1 VDQTS
6 VTDIKTI
13 RDIDVSGKR
22 VLVRVD
28 FNVPLNKEGKITD
41 DTRIKAALPTIRY
54 LMDKNAKVILVSHL
68 GRPDGKVVES
78 MRLTPV
84 ARRLSELL
92 GKPIS
97 LAPDSIG
104 PEVDAAISQ
113 MKPGDVILLENIR
126 FHPEEEKNDREFSR
140 QLAALADVFVN
151 DAFGTAHRAHASTA
165 GVAEFLPAV
174 AGFLIEKEVATM
186 GKALESPARPFV
198 AIIGGAKIS
207 SKIDVLKNLLSKVDY
222 LLIGGGMANTFIRA
236 QGLQVGKSLIEDQ
249 HQDLAQDIATR
260 EGNKILLPTDVV
272 VADKFDASANHK
284 VVDVASVPADWMI
297 VDIGPKTVEAFKDVI
312 ARAKTVVWNGPMGVF
327 EMEPFAQGTR
337 AVAEALAKSNATTIV
352 GGGESV
358 AAVEQAGLADKITHV
373 STGGGASLEFLEG
386 KTLPGVA
393 VLQRKGS

>member
-1 VDQTS
+1 MDQTS

-28 FNVPLNKEGKITD
+28 FNVPLDKAGEITD
-41 DTRIKAALPTIRY
+41 DTRIRAALPTIRY
-54 LMDKNAKVILVSHL
+54 LMDKKAKVILASHL

-84 ARRLSELL
+84 ARRLMELL
-92 GKPIS
+92 GKPVIKA
-97 LAPDSIG
+97 LDCVG
-104 PEVDAAISQ
+104 PEVEAAVNRMS
-113 MKPGDVILLENIR
+113 PGEVMLLENVR
-126 FHPEEEKNDREFSR
+126 FHAEEEKNDREFAR
-140 QLAALADVFVN
+140 KLARLADVYVN

-174 AGFLIEKEVATM
+174 AGLLMEKEVTTM
-186 GKALESPARPFV
+186 GRALESPARPFV
-198 AIIGGAKIS
+198 SIIGGAKIS
-207 SKIDVLKNLLSKVDY
+207 SKIGVLTNLLAKVDY
-222 LLIGGGMANTFIRA
+222 LLIGGGMANTFLRA

-249 HQDLAQDIATR
+249 HQDLAQDITTR
-260 EGNKILLPTDVV
+260 GGTKVLLPIDVV
-272 VADKFDASANHK
+272 VADKLEATANYK

-297 VDIGPKTVEAFKDVI
+297 VDIGPRTVESFKDVI
-312 ARAKTVVWNGPMGVF
+312 ARAKTIVWNGPMGVF
-327 EMEPFAQGTR
+327 EIAPFAQGTR
-337 AVAEALAKSNATTIV
+337 AIAEALAQSHAVTIV

-358 AAVEQAGLADKITHV
+358 AAVEQMGLADKMTHV

-386 KTLPGVA
+386 RVLPGVA

>member
-1 VDQTS
+1 
-6 VTDIKTI
+6 
-13 RDIDVSGKR
+13 
-22 VLVRVD
+22 
-28 FNVPLNKEGKITD
+28 
-41 DTRIKAALPTIRY
+41 
-54 LMDKNAKVILVSHL
+54 
-68 GRPDGKVVES
+68 
-78 MRLTPV
+78 
-84 ARRLSELL
+84 
-92 GKPIS
+92 
-97 LAPDSIG
+97 
-104 PEVDAAISQ
+104 
-113 MKPGDVILLENIR
+113 
-126 FHPEEEKNDREFSR
+126 
-140 QLAALADVFVN
+140 
-151 DAFGTAHRAHASTA
+151 
-165 GVAEFLPAV
+165 V